1 MKKLLVL
8 LSVITA
14 STAYSVV
21 STKLDVNATLV
32 KPLSIVADA
41 KYLYG
46 SISNAGG
53 KVVLSKV
60 GLTVTGD
67 TGANVRITALKDI
80 TFTQKA
86 GGQTVTLMSKFST
99 ESKTVG
105 KEVVTDL
112 KLSSLGE
119 VETTYNIEGD
129 VPATITTTGG
139 KAEFEADTDIS
150 VAYN

>member
-1 MKKLLVL
+1 MKKLLIL

-32 KPLSIVADA
+32 KPLTITANANS
-41 KYLYG
+41 LYG
-46 SISNAGG
+46 SISKAGG

-60 GLTVTGD
+60 DLKVTGD
-67 TGANVRITALKDI
+67 TGAKVKVTALKDI
-80 TFTQKA
+80 VFIQKV
-86 GGQTVTLMSKFST
+86 GGQTVTLSSKFST
-99 ESKTVG
+99 PSTTVG
-105 KEVVTDL
+105 TKLETDL
-112 KLSSLGE
+112 VLTAGE
-119 VETTYNIEGD
+119 IDTIYHIEGD
-129 VPATITTTGG
+129 VPATITVAGG